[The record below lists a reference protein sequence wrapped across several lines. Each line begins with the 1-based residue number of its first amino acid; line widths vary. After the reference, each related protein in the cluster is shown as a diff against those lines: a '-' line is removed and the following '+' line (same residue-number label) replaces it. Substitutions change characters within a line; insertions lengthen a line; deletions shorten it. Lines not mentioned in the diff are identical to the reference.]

1 MIFFEKTYPQPATI
15 AYRKLKNTVLDAL
28 FPILCLS
35 CEKDGF
41 WLCEKC
47 LSQTKLLD
55 FQVCPVCEDIVTEKG
70 GLCSACRTSQKSSI
84 DSLVAAVSYE
94 NPVIK
99 KLVHNFKYRF
109 VSDISGVLAK
119 LISRALVQND
129 IALPDFLVPVP
140 LHPRRL
146 RWRGFNQSFLLASH
160 ISEEIAPLT
169 GIEILDIL
177 ERKKFNR
184 PQMQIKNYQ
193 ERLQN
198 MQNIFALNE
207 NFDENIIKNKRLM
220 LVDDIATTGATLGEC
235 AKMLK
240 QFGAKKV
247 SAAVVARQ
255 SMKI

>member
-1 MIFFEKTYPQPATI
+1 M
-15 AYRKLKNTVLDAL
+15 KNTILDAL
-28 FPILCLS
+28 FPIFCLS
-35 CEKDGF
+35 CEKEGF

-47 LSQTKLLD
+47 LNRTKLLD
-55 FQVCPVCEDIVTEKG
+55 FQVCPTCENIVTKKG
-70 GLCSACRTSQKSSI
+70 KLCRACRARRKSNL
-84 DSLVAAVSYE
+84 DSLVSAVSYE
-94 NPVIK
+94 DPAIK
-99 KLVHNFKYRF
+99 KLVHNLKYRF
-109 VSDISGVLAK
+109 AGDISHPLAK
-119 LISRALVQND
+119 MISRALVQND

-177 ERKKFNR
+177 ERKRFNR

-193 ERLQN
+193 ERLRN
-198 MQNIFALNE
+198 MKNIFTLNE

-220 LVDDIATTGATLGEC
+220 LIDDIATTGATLEAC
-235 AKMLK
+235 AKVLK
-240 QFGAKKV
+240 QSGVKMV

-255 SMKI
+255 NVKK